1 MRKEMN
7 AFYTANLPILEKSF
21 AEMDEEFTTFDFCDK
36 LRENGIDE
44 KIIRNS
50 YHLMFLGKICS
61 KVNKPGHSRTYS
73 KKPQEKPINLFSN
86 LKAYTD
92 KQLTEEIESRGYV
105 VLIAEVNYRKPNFE
119 L

>member
-1 MRKEMN
+1 MRKEMSAIYN
-7 AFYTANLPILEKSF
+7 ANLPILENSF

-36 LRENGIDE
+36 LRENGVDE

-61 KVNKPGHSRTYS
+61 KVNKPGYSRTYS
-73 KKPQEKPINLFSN
+73 KKAQEKPINFLPD

-92 KQLTEEIESRGYV
+92 KQLTQEIESRGYT
-105 VLIAEVNYRKPNFE
+105 VLIAEVKYIKPNF
-119 L
+119 